1 MSQILQVQTKHEHLK
16 CQKFQ
21 SAGEAELSWCQ
32 CTRAVE
38 TWRRGE
44 GQRETVRVLEMRS
57 RGTYSN
63 SVSTQVQSGLIK
75 PERWLHI
82 AGDLLGQL
90 MMMTQTEALME
101 EEGTGVTAGQEA
113 TARAENKVSVTEIIE
128 IIGPAELIM

>member
-1 MSQILQVQTKHEHLK
+1 
-16 CQKFQ
+16 
-21 SAGEAELSWCQ
+21 
-32 CTRAVE
+32 
-38 TWRRGE
+38 
-44 GQRETVRVLEMRS
+44 MRS

-113 TARAENKVSVTEIIE
+113 AARAENKVSVTEII
-128 IIGPAELIM
+128 GPAGLIM